1 MTNKKKIITTT
12 AAMAAVTAGA
22 VAINANTAHADTVST
37 EAQQSSTVQQPQAE
51 NAQQQAQDKY
61 VQAKHD
67 LNTAQGNLNQ
77 AQSQANTTQTALNQ
91 ASNAQQKAQ
100 DESNKANQQES
111 QASQAVNAAQNTL
124 TNAEHTAHDAT
135 PQNINDASQA
145 ASQANQAVN
154 NAQANVNNAQQTV
167 NQAQTDLNN
176 AQANAKS
183 TQDQVN
189 QDQQAINQ
197 ASQAMDTQGAKKA
210 LDDANTE
217 LNTAKTNQT
226 NAHQSV
232 TNAQTDVNNKQSAAN
247 QAQTA
252 ANSASSQE
260 ATAKQALDTANTN
273 VNNKQSKVNQAQQAL
288 DNAQH
293 QSTTGSVTDPASWG
307 ITVTATQDAKSAANQ
322 AKQQGSADYGLKERM
337 LNGLTVTYTPSSH
350 DRSVVLT
357 NTSIVY
363 AIHGVLNSLTTNN
376 WQLNIQIQEFVA
388 AMLNGIHQALGIDN
402 TVIPNEALM
411 RDASTF
417 ANNPKHKNTAWG
429 TSPDHSGL
437 NNQSATEFHGSVD
450 LSYGDEHNPRQGFNV
465 NGYNYGQPGHNL
477 DLSNLKSLFGTIML
491 QGTTSLGG
499 PTWSN
504 LSQQNNI
511 ASDLILGTNDLNK
524 SAKTYFGL
532 AFKNSNQ
539 QGGWYNGFYETA
551 DDAQG
556 FDPAVANATTYGLS
570 SSSTADTNALQAAL
584 KNAQTALND
593 AQNQQRQA
601 QAAYNTAH
609 QATIQADSQ
618 LKSAQNALASA
629 QTKLTSAQNSAQASD
644 RAVASAQSKVEQA
657 QQAYNNAQADAA
669 TKQAKL
675 QAAKDQLAKDQAS
688 LNTAQNQVAQA
699 TKALTNAKSALAS
712 AQNDLKTK
720 QNIAKAANQRLQ
732 DLQNAQANLAK
743 AREVLQTA
751 QDNLTRAQE
760 RAHNAQSALNLAND
774 TLAKAQAANDKAQEA
789 LKAAQNDFAQKQAAF
804 NQAKAN
810 LISDAKQYGDNVKI
824 KNPKIT
830 ITEGDQVPTPELDNT
845 FIKTRENSE
854 VDSLLSDFA
863 TITGGDLPEGTTIA
877 WSNSAKVNNDA
888 NHAGEYTEDVT
899 VTFPDGSTVTRQINM
914 TVKYNPTLHHNEI
927 TVPAGTHVQGDHL
940 IDSIGNVVPGYK
952 VVNGQV
958 VKTTNTATGSSS
970 SVNYT
975 TPTTGAVT
983 MTREQY
989 RTSQNN
995 KTNTDAKTL
1004 PQTGNHSALSSIAL
1018 GVAGLMAGIGL
1029 AGADKKHRA

>member
-22 VAINANTAHADTVST
+22 VAINTNTAHADTVST
-37 EAQQSSTVQQPQAE
+37 ETQQSSTVQQPQAE

-91 ASNAQQKAQ
+91 ASDAQQKAQ

-111 QASQAVNAAQNTL
+111 QASQAVTAAQNTL
-124 TNAEHTAHDAT
+124 TNAEHTASEAT
-135 PQNINDASQA
+135 SQNINDASQA

-154 NAQANVNNAQQTV
+154 NAQANVNDAQQTV

-183 TQDQVN
+183 AQDQVN

-210 LDDANTE
+210 LDDANAE
-217 LNTAKTNQT
+217 LNTAKANQT
-226 NAHQSV
+226 NAHQAA
-232 TNAQTDVNNKQSAAN
+232 TNAQKDVNNKQSAAN

-260 ATAKQALDTANTN
+260 ANAKQALDTANTN
-273 VNNKQSKVNQAQQAL
+273 VNNNQSKVDQAQQAL

-293 QSTTGSVTDPASWG
+293 QNTTGSVTDPASWG
-307 ITVTATQDAKSAANQ
+307 ITVTATQDAKNAANQ

-357 NTSIVY
+357 NTSIMY

-376 WQLNIQIQEFVA
+376 WQLNIQIQEFLA

-417 ANNPKHKNTAWG
+417 ANNPHFKNTAWG

-437 NNQSATEFHGSVD
+437 NNQSANEFNGNIN
-450 LSYGDEHNPRQGFNV
+450 LSYGDENNPHQGFNV
-465 NGYNYGQPGHNL
+465 NGYSYGRPGHNL

-491 QGTTSLGG
+491 EGITALSG

-504 LSQQNNI
+504 LSQQDNI
-511 ASDLILGTNDLNK
+511 VSNLILGTNDLNK
-524 SAKTYFGL
+524 GAKTYFGL
-532 AFKNSNQ
+532 AFRNSNQ
-539 QGGWYNGFYETA
+539 QGGLYNGFYESA
-551 DDAQG
+551 AGAQD

-601 QAAYNTAH
+601 QATYNTAH

-657 QQAYNNAQADAA
+657 QQAYNDAQANV
-669 TKQAKL
+669 TIKQQKL
-675 QAAKDQLAKDQAS
+675 QAAKDQLTKDQAI
-688 LNTAQNQVAQA
+688 LNTAQTQVAQA
-699 TKALTNAKSALAS
+699 NSALTSAKSALAS

-720 QNIAKAANQRLQ
+720 QNIAKAASQRLQ
-732 DLQNAQANLAK
+732 DLQNAQDNLARARK
-743 AREVLQTA
+743 ALQTA

-774 TLAKAQAANDKAQEA
+774 TLAKAQAANDKAQQA

-824 KNPKIT
+824 KNPNIT
-830 ITEGDQVPTPELDNT
+830 ITEGDHVPAPELDNT

-854 VDSLLSDFA
+854 VDSLLSNFA

-877 WSNSAKVNNDA
+877 WSNPAKVNNDA
-888 NHAGEYTEDVT
+888 THAGEYNEDVT
-899 VTFPDGSTVTRQINM
+899 ITFPDGSTVTRQINM
-914 TVKYNPTLHHNEI
+914 TVKYNPALHRNEV

-958 VKTTNTATGSSS
+958 VNTTNTATGSSS

-975 TPTTGAVT
+975 APTTDDVT

-989 RTSQNN
+989 RASQNN

-1004 PQTGNHSALSSIAL
+1004 PQTGNNNEL
-1018 GVAGLMAGIGL
+1018 GLVGLGLLTL
-1029 AGADKKHRA
+1029 AGMFGLVAKRRSN

>member
-77 AQSQANTTQTALNQ
+77 AQSQANATQTTLNQ
-91 ASNAQQKAQ
+91 ASDAQQKAQ

-124 TNAEHTAHDAT
+124 TNAEHTAQDAT
-135 PQNINDASQA
+135 SQNINDASQA
-145 ASQANQAVN
+145 ANQANQAVN
-154 NAQANVNNAQQTV
+154 NAQANVNDAQQTV

-183 TQDQVN
+183 AQDQVN
-189 QDQQAINQ
+189 QDQEAINQ

-210 LDDANTE
+210 LDDANAE

-226 NAHQSV
+226 NAHQAV
-232 TNAQTDVNNKQSAAN
+232 TNAQKDVNDEQSAAN

-260 ATAKQALDTANTN
+260 ETAKQALDTANTN

-307 ITVTATQDAKSAANQ
+307 ITVTATQDAKNAASQ
-322 AKQQGSADYGLKERM
+322 AKQQGSADYDLKERM

-357 NTSIVY
+357 NTSIMY

-376 WQLNIQIQEFVA
+376 WQLNIQIQEFLA

-417 ANNPKHKNTAWG
+417 ANNPQFKNTAWG
-429 TSPDHSGL
+429 TRVNYSGL
-437 NNQSATEFHGSVD
+437 HTQSATEFSGSVN
-450 LSYGDEHNPRQGFNV
+450 LSYGDENNPHLGFNV
-465 NGYNYGQPGHNL
+465 NGFGYGVPGHNL
-477 DLSNLKSLFGTIML
+477 DLSNLKSLFGNILLKGMD
-491 QGTTSLGG
+491 GEGG

-511 ASDLILGTNDLNK
+511 ASDLILGTNLNK
-524 SAKTYFGL
+524 GTKTYFGV

-551 DDAQG
+551 EDAQD
-556 FDPAVANATTYGLS
+556 FDTAVVNATTYGLS
-570 SSSTADTNALQAAL
+570 SSSTTDTNALQTAL

-593 AQNQQRQA
+593 AQTQQRQA
-601 QAAYNTAH
+601 QATYNTAH
-609 QATIQADSQ
+609 QAKIQADSQ
-618 LKSAQNALASA
+618 LKSAQNALVSA

-699 TKALTNAKSALAS
+699 GSALTSAKSALAS

-720 QNIAKAANQRLQ
+720 QDSAQTANQRLQ

-743 AREVLQTA
+743 AREAL
-751 QDNLTRAQE
+751 
-760 RAHNAQSALNLAND
+760 HNAQSALKLAND
-774 TLAKAQAANDKAQEA
+774 TLAKAQAANDKAQQA
-789 LKAAQNDFAQKQAAF
+789 LKAAQNDFAQKQAVF

-824 KNPKIT
+824 KNPNIT
-830 ITEGDQVPTPELDNT
+830 ITEGDQVPAPELDNT

-877 WSNSAKVNNDA
+877 WSNPAKVNNDA

-899 VTFPDGSTVTRQINM
+899 VTFPDGSTVTRQIKM
-914 TVKYNPTLHHNEI
+914 TVKYNPALHRNEV

-958 VKTTNTATGSSS
+958 VKTSNTATGSSS

-975 TPTTGAVT
+975 EPITGAVT

-989 RTSQNN
+989 RASQNN
-995 KTNTDAKTL
+995 KTNSDAKTL

>member
-22 VAINANTAHADTVST
+22 VAINTNTVHADTVST

-91 ASNAQQKAQ
+91 ASDAQQKAQ

-135 PQNINDASQA
+135 SQNINDASQA

-183 TQDQVN
+183 AQDQVN
-189 QDQQAINQ
+189 KDQQAINQ
-197 ASQAMDTQGAKKA
+197 ASQAMDTQGAKKT
-210 LDDANTE
+210 LDDANAE

-226 NAHQSV
+226 NAHQAV
-232 TNAQTDVNNKQSAAN
+232 TNAQKDVNNEQNAAN

-260 ATAKQALDTANTN
+260 ANAKQALDTATTN

-307 ITVTATQDAKSAANQ
+307 ITVTATQDAKNAANQ

-363 AIHGVLNSLTTNN
+363 AIHGVLNSLATNN
-376 WQLNIQIQEFVA
+376 WQLNIQIQEFLA

-417 ANNPKHKNTAWG
+417 ANNPQFKNTAWG
-429 TSPDHSGL
+429 TRVNYSGL
-437 NNQSATEFHGSVD
+437 HTQSATEFNGTVN
-450 LSYGDEHNPRQGFNV
+450 LSYGDENNPHLGFNV
-465 NGYNYGQPGHNL
+465 NGFGYGVPGHNL
-477 DLSNLKSLFGTIML
+477 DLSNLKSLFGNILLKGMD
-491 QGTTSLGG
+491 GEGG

-511 ASDLILGTNDLNK
+511 ASDLILGTNLNK
-524 SAKTYFGL
+524 GTKTYFGV

-551 DDAQG
+551 EDAQV

-570 SSSTADTNALQAAL
+570 SSSTTDTDALQAEL
-584 KNAQTALND
+584 KNAQTALNN

-601 QAAYNTAH
+601 QATYNTAH

-675 QAAKDQLAKDQAS
+675 QAVKDQLAKDKAS
-688 LNTAQNQVAQA
+688 LNTAQSKVAQA
-699 TKALTNAKSALAS
+699 TKALTSAKSTLAS

-720 QNIAKAANQRLQ
+720 QDRAQTANQRLQ
-732 DLQNAQANLAK
+732 DLQNAQANVAK

-760 RAHNAQSALNLAND
+760 HAHNAQSALNLAND
-774 TLAKAQAANDKAQEA
+774 TLAKAQAANDKAQQA
-789 LKAAQNDFAQKQAAF
+789 LKAAQNNFAQKQAAF

-824 KNPKIT
+824 KDPNIT
-830 ITEGDQVPTPELDNT
+830 ISEGDHVPAPELDNT

-854 VDSLLSDFA
+854 IDSLLSDFA

-888 NHAGEYTEDVT
+888 NHAGEHTEDVT

-914 TVKYNPTLHHNEI
+914 TVKYNPALHRNEV
-927 TVPAGTHVQGDHL
+927 TVPAGTHVQDDHL

-1029 AGADKKHRA
+1029 AGADKKHKA

>member
-1 MTNKKKIITTT
+1 
-12 AAMAAVTAGA
+12 MAAVTAGA

-91 ASNAQQKAQ
+91 ANDAQQKAQ

-135 PQNINDASQA
+135 SQNINDASQA

-183 TQDQVN
+183 AQDQVN
-189 QDQQAINQ
+189 KDQQAINQ

-217 LNTAKTNQT
+217 LNTAKANQT
-226 NAHQSV
+226 NTHQAV
-232 TNAQTDVNNKQSAAN
+232 TNAQKDVNNEQSAAS

-252 ANSASSQE
+252 AKSASSQE
-260 ATAKQALDTANTN
+260 ATAKQALDNANTN
-273 VNNKQSKVNQAQQAL
+273 VNAKQSKVNQAQQAL

-357 NTSIVY
+357 NTSIMY

-376 WQLNIQIQEFVA
+376 WQLNIQIQEFLA

-402 TVIPNEALM
+402 TIIPNEALM

-437 NNQSATEFHGSVD
+437 NNQSATEFNGSIG
-450 LSYGDEHNPRQGFNV
+450 LSYGDENNPHQGFNV

-491 QGTTSLGG
+491 QGTTALGG

-511 ASDLILGTNDLNK
+511 VSDLILGTNDLNK
-524 SAKTYFGL
+524 GAKTYFGL
-532 AFKNSNQ
+532 TFKNSNQ

-551 DDAQG
+551 EDAQG
-556 FDPAVANATTYGLS
+556 FDPSVANATTYGLS

-593 AQNQQRQA
+593 AQTQQRQA

-609 QATIQADSQ
+609 QAKIQADSQ

-657 QQAYNNAQADAA
+657 QQAYNDAQADV
-669 TKQAKL
+669 TIKQQKL

-688 LNTAQNQVAQA
+688 LNNAQTQVAQA
-699 TKALTNAKSALAS
+699 TTALTNAKSALAS

-720 QNIAKAANQRLQ
+720 QNIAKAASQRLQ
-732 DLQNAQANLAK
+732 DLQN
-743 AREVLQTA
+743 A

-774 TLAKAQAANDKAQEA
+774 TLAKAQAANDKAQQA

-804 NQAKAN
+804 NQAKSN

-824 KNPKIT
+824 KNPNIT
-830 ITEGDQVPTPELDNT
+830 ITEGDHVPAPELDNT

-877 WSNSAKVNNDA
+877 WSNPAKVNNDA

-914 TVKYNPTLHHNEI
+914 TVKYNPALHRNEVN
-927 TVPAGTHVQGDHL
+927 VPVGTHVQGDHL
-940 IDSIGNVVPGYK
+940 IDSIGNIVPGYK

-958 VKTTNTATGSSS
+958 VKTTNTATDSSS

-975 TPTTGAVT
+975 APTTSAVT

-989 RTSQNN
+989 RASQNN
-995 KTNTDAKTL
+995 NSNTDAKTL

-1018 GVAGLMAGIGL
+1018 GVAGLMAGLGL
-1029 AGADKKHRA
+1029 AGADKKHKA

>member
-77 AQSQANTTQTALNQ
+77 AQSQANATQTALNQ
-91 ASNAQQKAQ
+91 ASDAQQKAQ

-176 AQANAKS
+176 AQENTKS
-183 TQDQVN
+183 AQDQVN

-197 ASQAMDTQGAKKA
+197 ASQAMDTQGAQKA
-210 LDDANTE
+210 LNDANAE

-226 NAHQSV
+226 NAHQAV
-232 TNAQTDVNNKQSAAN
+232 TNAQKNVNNKQSAAN
-247 QAQTA
+247 QAQTT

-260 ATAKQALDTANTN
+260 ANAKQALDTANTN

-307 ITVTATQDAKSAANQ
+307 ITVTATQDAKNAANQ

-337 LNGLTVTYTPSSH
+337 LNGLTVNYTPSSH

-357 NTSIVY
+357 NTSIMY

-376 WQLNIQIQEFVA
+376 WQLNIQIQEFLA

-417 ANNPKHKNTAWG
+417 ANNQQFKNTAWG
-429 TSPDHSGL
+429 TRVNYSGL
-437 NNQSATEFHGSVD
+437 HTQSATEFNGSVT
-450 LSYGDEHNPRQGFNV
+450 LSYGDENNPHQGFNV
-465 NGYNYGQPGHNL
+465 KGYNYGLPGHNL
-477 DLSNLKSLFGTIML
+477 DLSNLKSLFGTIL
-491 QGTTSLGG
+491 LKGIDGEGG
-499 PTWSN
+499 PTWSK

-511 ASDLILGTNDLNK
+511 ASDLILGTNLNNGT
-524 SAKTYFGL
+524 KTYFGV
-532 AFKNSNQ
+532 AFKNSTE
-539 QGGWYNGFYETA
+539 QGGMYNGFYETA
-551 DDAQG
+551 EDAQI

-593 AQNQQRQA
+593 AQTQQRQA

-609 QATIQADSQ
+609 QAKIQADSQ
-618 LKSAQNALASA
+618 LKSAQNALASE

-657 QQAYNNAQADAA
+657 QQAYNNAQADVA

-688 LNTAQNQVAQA
+688 LNTAQSQVAQA
-699 TKALTNAKSALAS
+699 TKALTSAKSTLAS

-720 QNIAKAANQRLQ
+720 QDRTQTANQRLQ
-732 DLQNAQANLAK
+732 DLQNAQANVAK
-743 AREVLQTA
+743 AREALQTA

-774 TLAKAQAANDKAQEA
+774 TLAKAQAANDKAQQA

-824 KNPKIT
+824 KNPNIT
-830 ITEGDQVPTPELDNT
+830 ITEGDHVPAPELDNT

-863 TITGGDLPEGTTIA
+863 TITGGDLPEGTTID
-877 WSNSAKVNNDA
+877 WSNPAKVNNDA
-888 NHAGEYTEDVT
+888 THAGKYNEDVT
-899 VTFPDGSTVTRQINM
+899 ITFPDGSTVTRQINM
-914 TVKYNPTLHHNEI
+914 TVKYNPALHHNEV

-975 TPTTGAVT
+975 EPTTSAVT

-995 KTNTDAKTL
+995 KTNTDTKTL

-1029 AGADKKHRA
+1029 AGADKKHKA

>member
-22 VAINANTAHADTVST
+22 VAINANTAHADTVSN

-91 ASNAQQKAQ
+91 ASDAQQKAQ

-135 PQNINDASQA
+135 SQNINDASQA

-154 NAQANVNNAQQTV
+154 NAQVNVNDAQQTV

-183 TQDQVN
+183 AQDQVN

-210 LDDANTE
+210 LDNANAE

-226 NAHQSV
+226 NAHQAV

-252 ANSASSQE
+252 VNSASSQE
-260 ATAKQALDTANTN
+260 ANAKKALDTANTN
-273 VNNKQSKVNQAQQAL
+273 VNSKQSKVNQAQQTL

-307 ITVTATQDAKSAANQ
+307 ITVTATQDAKNAANQ

-376 WQLNIQIQEFVA
+376 WQLNIQIQEFLA

-417 ANNPKHKNTAWG
+417 ANNPQFKNTAWG
-429 TSPDHSGL
+429 TRVNYSGL
-437 NNQSATEFHGSVD
+437 HTQSATEFSGSVN
-450 LSYGDEHNPRQGFNV
+450 LSYGDENNPHLGFNV
-465 NGYNYGQPGHNL
+465 NGFGYGVPGHNL
-477 DLSNLKSLFGTIML
+477 DLSNLKSLFGNILLKGMD
-491 QGTTSLGG
+491 GEGG

-511 ASDLILGTNDLNK
+511 ASDLILGTNLNK
-524 SAKTYFGL
+524 GTKTYFGV

-551 DDAQG
+551 EDAQV

-593 AQNQQRQA
+593 AQTQQRQA

-609 QATIQADSQ
+609 QAKIQADSQ

-657 QQAYNNAQADAA
+657 QQAYNNAKADAA

-675 QAAKDQLAKDQAS
+675 QAAKGQLAKDQAS
-688 LNTAQNQVAQA
+688 LNTAQTQVAQA
-699 TKALTNAKSALAS
+699 TKALTSAKSALTS

-720 QNIAKAANQRLQ
+720 QNMAKATNQRLQ
-732 DLQNAQANLAK
+732 DLQNAQANVAK
-743 AREVLQTA
+743 AREALQTA

-774 TLAKAQAANDKAQEA
+774 TLAKAQAANDKAQQA

-824 KNPKIT
+824 KNPNIT
-830 ITEGDQVPTPELDNT
+830 ITEGDHVPAPELDNT

-888 NHAGEYTEDVT
+888 NHAGKYTEDVT
-899 VTFPDGSTVTRQINM
+899 ITFPDGSAVTRQIHM
-914 TVKYNPTLHHNEI
+914 TVKYNPALHRNEV

-975 TPTTGAVT
+975 APTTGAVT

-995 KTNTDAKTL
+995 KSNTDAKTL
-1004 PQTGNHSALSSIAL
+1004 PQTGHHSALSSIAL

>member
-91 ASNAQQKAQ
+91 ASDAQQKAQ

-135 PQNINDASQA
+135 SQNINDASQA

-154 NAQANVNNAQQTV
+154 NAQTNVNDAQQTV

-183 TQDQVN
+183 AQDQVN

-210 LDDANTE
+210 LDDANAE

-226 NAHQSV
+226 NAHQAV
-232 TNAQTDVNNKQSAAN
+232 TNAQKDVNNKQSAAN

-260 ATAKQALDTANTN
+260 ATTKQALDTANTN
-273 VNNKQSKVNQAQQAL
+273 VNDKQSKVTQAQQAL

-307 ITVTATQDAKSAANQ
+307 ITVTATQDAKNAANQ
-322 AKQQGSADYGLKERM
+322 AKQQGSADYDLKERM

-357 NTSIVY
+357 NTSIMY

-376 WQLNIQIQEFVA
+376 WQLNIQIQEFLA

-417 ANNPKHKNTAWG
+417 ANNPQFKNTPWG
-429 TSPDHSGL
+429 TRVNYSGL
-437 NNQSATEFHGSVD
+437 HTQSATEFNGSVT
-450 LSYGDEHNPRQGFNV
+450 LSYGDENNPHQGFNV
-465 NGYNYGQPGHNL
+465 NGYNYGLPGHNL
-477 DLSNLKSLFGTIML
+477 DLSNLKSLFGTIL
-491 QGTTSLGG
+491 LKGIDGEGG
-499 PTWSN
+499 PTWSH

-511 ASDLILGTNDLNK
+511 ASDLILGTNLNNGT
-524 SAKTYFGL
+524 KTYFGV
-532 AFKNSNQ
+532 AFQNSTE
-539 QGGWYNGFYETA
+539 QGGMYNGFYETA
-551 DDAQG
+551 EDAQV

-584 KNAQTALND
+584 KNTQTALND
-593 AQNQQRQA
+593 AQTQQRQA

-609 QATIQADSQ
+609 QAKTKADSQ

-675 QAAKDQLAKDQAS
+675 QATKDQLVKDQAS
-688 LNTAQNQVAQA
+688 LNTAQTQVAQA
-699 TKALTNAKSALAS
+699 TTALTNAKSALAS

-720 QNIAKAANQRLQ
+720 QDSARTANQRLQ
-732 DLQNAQANLAK
+732 DLQNAQANLAR
-743 AREVLQTA
+743 AREALQTA

-789 LKAAQNDFAQKQAAF
+789 LKAAQNDFTQKQAAF

-824 KNPKIT
+824 KNPNIT
-830 ITEGDQVPTPELDNT
+830 ITEGDHVPAPELDNT

-877 WSNSAKVNNDA
+877 WSNPAKVNNDA
-888 NHAGEYTEDVT
+888 NHAGEYNENVT
-899 VTFPDGSTVTRQINM
+899 ITFPDGSTVTRQINM
-914 TVKYNPTLHHNEI
+914 TVKYNPALHRNEATL
-927 TVPAGTHVQGDHL
+927 PAGTRIQGDHL
-940 IDSIGNVVPGYK
+940 IDTNGNVVPGYK

-958 VKTTNTATGSSS
+958 VKTTNTAAGSSS

-975 TPTTGAVT
+975 APTTSAVT

-1029 AGADKKHRA
+1029 AGADKKHKA

>member
-77 AQSQANTTQTALNQ
+77 AQSQANTTQTDLNQ
-91 ASNAQQKAQ
+91 ASDAQQKAQ

-111 QASQAVNAAQNTL
+111 QASQAVNTAQNTL

-135 PQNINDASQA
+135 SQNINDASQA

-154 NAQANVNNAQQTV
+154 NAQANVNDAQQTV

-183 TQDQVN
+183 AQDQVN
-189 QDQQAINQ
+189 QDQEAINQ

-210 LDDANTE
+210 LDDANAE
-217 LNTAKTNQT
+217 LNTAKANQT
-226 NAHQSV
+226 DAHQAV
-232 TNAQTDVNNKQSAAN
+232 TNAQKDVNNKQSAAN

-260 ATAKQALDTANTN
+260 AKAKQALDTANTN
-273 VNNKQSKVNQAQQAL
+273 VNNKQSKVNQAQQAI

-307 ITVTATQDAKSAANQ
+307 ITVTATQDAKNAANQ

-376 WQLNIQIQEFVA
+376 WQLNIQIQEFLA

-402 TVIPNEALM
+402 TIIPNEALM

-417 ANNPKHKNTAWG
+417 ADNPKDKNTAWG

-437 NNQSATEFHGSVD
+437 NNQSATEFHGSVG
-450 LSYGDEHNPRQGFNV
+450 LSYGDENNPHQGFNV
-465 NGYNYGQPGHNL
+465 NGYNYDQPGHNL
-477 DLSNLKSLFGTIML
+477 DLSNLKSLFGTVML
-491 QGTTSLGG
+491 QGTTALGG
-499 PTWSN
+499 PTWSK

-524 SAKTYFGL
+524 GAKTYFGL
-532 AFKNSNQ
+532 AFQNSNQ
-539 QGGWYNGFYETA
+539 QGGMYNGFYETA
-551 DDAQG
+551 EDAQG

-609 QATIQADSQ
+609 QAKIQADSQ

-720 QNIAKAANQRLQ
+720 QDRAQTANQRLQ
-732 DLQNAQANLAK
+732 DLQNAQANVAK
-743 AREVLQTA
+743 AREALQTA

-774 TLAKAQAANDKAQEA
+774 TLTKAQAANDKAQQA
-789 LKAAQNDFAQKQAAF
+789 LKATQNDFAQKQAAF

-824 KNPKIT
+824 KNPNIT
-830 ITEGDQVPTPELDNT
+830 ITEGDQVPAPELDNT

-877 WSNSAKVNNDA
+877 WNNPAKVNNDA
-888 NHAGEYTEDVT
+888 THAGEYTEDVT
-899 VTFPDGSTVTRQINM
+899 ITLPDGSTVTRQINM
-914 TVKYNPTLHHNEI
+914 TVKYNPALHRNEVTI
-927 TVPAGTHVQGDHL
+927 PAGTHIQGDHL

-1029 AGADKKHRA
+1029 AGADKKHKA